1 MVILTISSLLEF
13 MTLGTIVPLLSSL
26 LNLGQ
31 ADLYF
36 LKFLKNYSNPEN
48 FFSNILFIFIFFII
62 FSMIFRIIVI
72 KSNEKFSALLATDL
86 SSKIFYKTLIQDYDV
101 IISQNSNN
109 LIAGM
114 TEKITMYAGLVTQ
127 LLNLFF
133 IIYYIPRNINIFIY
147 L

>member
-48 FFSNILFIFIFFII
+48 FS
-62 FSMIFRIIVI
+62 V
-72 KSNEKFSALLATDL
+72 
-86 SSKIFYKTLIQDYDV
+86 IFYL
-101 IISQNSNN
+101 
-109 LIAGM
+109 
-114 TEKITMYAGLVTQ
+114 
-127 LLNLFF
+127 
-133 IIYYIPRNINIFIY
+133 Y
-147 L
+147 LYFSLYFQ